1 MASRTRGRLAVVRT
15 AVRPTLTRRAVIEA
29 TSRTPIVGAMYAP
42 VCVDWNVVPL
52 CPRDAPRN
60 VIFLHAVRLGHRGTT
75 SPTGTRGVGAL
86 LPVGTPGTPPDVA

>member
-15 AVRPTLTRRAVIEA
+15 AARPTLTRRAVIEA
-29 TSRTPIVGAMYAP
+29 TSRTPIVEAMRAP

-52 CPRDAPRN
+52 CPRDAPPN

-75 SPTGTRGVGAL
+75 GVRDVGAL
-86 LPVGTPGTPPDVA
+86 VPVGTSGTPPDVA